1 MSEADD
7 LLGPFDDDLVELVAD
22 RSDVSE
28 SDLRDLLARHQRQVR
43 DNPGV
48 EDIVYEWRSQ
58 FHEQPVLERTA
69 GAYYLRLRTHVWD
82 EFATA
87 LDVAETDLDALLGV
101 HEEQTRRHTG
111 AETTDGEAMMVLSRT

>member
-1 MSEADD
+1 MSDADD
-7 LLGPFDDDLVELVAD
+7 LLAPFDDDLIELVAG

-28 SDLRDLLARHQRQVR
+28 SELRDLIVRHQRQVR

-58 FHEQPVLERTA
+58 FHEQPVLHRTED
-69 GAYYLRLRTHVWD
+69 AYYLRLRSHVWD

-87 LDVAETDLDALLGV
+87 LDIPETDLHALLEI
-101 HEEQTRRHTG
+101 HEEQSRRFTG
-111 AETTDGEAMMVLSRT
+111 AETTQGEAMMVLSRR